1 MSIRQ
6 YILSSLSDFLDG
18 LLEVF
23 LYRSCV
29 WFSSDREG
37 RLPPAMESKFSH
49 YQLGKERRMI
59 TVTVKSLLQI
69 SFELFTKLVGVSLE
83 SLLSLLSRLLGIDS
97 GLVAQTGEVKLTGII
112 EIIDTSETAN
122 PHRSR
127 LQSPVLS
134 FPVFP

>member
-1 MSIRQ
+1 MS
-6 YILSSLSDFLDG
+6 SVS
-18 LLEVF
+18 
-23 LYRSCV
+23 
-29 WFSSDREG
+29 REKAG
-37 RLPPAMESKFSH
+37 ASGPPMESKFSH

-112 EIIDTSETAN
+112 EIIRQPGLVDDKSQSVPTSGNAQQDAGGLWDLAEMYVRPPMGWAAG
-122 PHRSR
+122 
-127 LQSPVLS
+127 LVDEC
-134 FPVFP
+134 

>member
-1 MSIRQ
+1 MS
-6 YILSSLSDFLDG
+6 SVS
-18 LLEVF
+18 
-23 LYRSCV
+23 
-29 WFSSDREG
+29 REKAG
-37 RLPPAMESKFSH
+37 ASGPPMESKFSH